1 MQRVFETRR
10 GIMKHAF
17 TLVLLFASIP
27 MVTAQEPGMPTPGP
41 EHKAISAFAG
51 KWSFEG
57 MIKDGPMGPGGPVT
71 STETCEMFEGGFALV
86 CRSEGKNPMG
96 PTKTIAIMS
105 YDTEKKAYTYYA
117 VESGFPAFLAT
128 GKTNGKVWNW
138 ETVSK
143 MGDQTFHTAVTVT
156 LTSPTSHAFEVKMS
170 TDGGKTWFPAVSG
183 KRTKSGT

>member
-1 MQRVFETRR
+1 
-10 GIMKHAF
+10 MKNVL
-17 TLVLLFASIP
+17 TLVLLLTSTTA
-27 MVTAQEPGMPTPGP
+27 VTAQEPQMPAAGP

-57 MIKDGPMGPGGPVT
+57 KMNDGPMGPGGAVT
-71 STETCEMFEGGFALV
+71 FTETCEMFEGGFALV

-105 YDTEKKAYTYYA
+105 YDSEKKVYTYYA

-128 GKTNGKVWNW
+128 GKNDGKVWNW

-156 LTSPTSHAFEVKMS
+156 LTSPTSQTFDMKMS
-170 TDGGKTWFPAVSG
+170 TDGGKTWVPGVSG
-183 KRTKSGT
+183 KSTKSGT

>member
-1 MQRVFETRR
+1 
-10 GIMKHAF
+10 MKTAL
-17 TLVLLFASIP
+17 TLILGLASIS
-27 MVTAQEPGMPTPGP
+27 MVTAQEPQMPAPGP

-57 MIKDGPMGPGGPVT
+57 KTYDGPMGPGGPVT
-71 STETCEMFEGGFALV
+71 FTETCEMFEGGFALV

-105 YDTEKKAYTYYA
+105 YDAEKKAYTYYA
-117 VESGFPAFLAT
+117 VESGFPAFTAT
-128 GKTNGKVWNW
+128 GNTDGKVWNW

-156 LTSPTSHAFEVKMS
+156 LTSPTSQTFEMKMS
-170 TDGGKTWFPAVSG
+170 TDGGKTWIPSVSG
-183 KRTKSGT
+183 KSTKSGT